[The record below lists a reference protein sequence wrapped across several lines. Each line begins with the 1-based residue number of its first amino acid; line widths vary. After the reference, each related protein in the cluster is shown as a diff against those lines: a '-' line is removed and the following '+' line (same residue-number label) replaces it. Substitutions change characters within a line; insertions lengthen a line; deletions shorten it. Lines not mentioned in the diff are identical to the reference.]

1 MNKELLKRYLKYNF
15 GMKEINT
22 IYNELLLNN
31 GKVSINDMRLK
42 IESIIVKK
50 LKEDKNVK
58 ELIKNDYRYIK
69 SQIVKNNKY
78 QSDSYVIDN
87 IYNEAIDLLNVAYD
101 NTLYLSINI
110 LNNMKEI
117 YNNRYNSYETTKKGE
132 IDISYLYD
140 YIMLNFENK
149 NEEIEML
156 SLIMDCNED
165 RVYDLII
172 GRQYATKYE
181 VLSLCNY
188 FSADNEN
195 DLEKVIRSIVK
206 SKIDTKYNEI
216 KSKNNEITKENINK
230 SIDSLLEKDL
240 VNILNVH
247 KMNYK
252 DALISI
258 IMFGDVLDKSV
269 EELSDEL
276 SIDKEDIKNVCK
288 TNNALINRK
297 LIYKNQE

>member
-172 GRQYATKYE
+172 GREFATKYE

>member
-1 MNKELLKRYLKYNF
+1 M
-15 GMKEINT
+15 
-22 IYNELLLNN
+22 
-31 GKVSINDMRLK
+31 
-42 IESIIVKK
+42 
-50 LKEDKNVK
+50 
-58 ELIKNDYRYIK
+58 
-69 SQIVKNNKY
+69 
-78 QSDSYVIDN
+78 
-87 IYNEAIDLLNVAYD
+87 
-101 NTLYLSINI
+101 
-110 LNNMKEI
+110 
-117 YNNRYNSYETTKKGE
+117 
-132 IDISYLYD
+132 
-140 YIMLNFENK
+140 
-149 NEEIEML
+149 
-156 SLIMDCNED
+156 
-165 RVYDLII
+165 II

>member
-140 YIMLNFENK
+140 YIMLNF
-149 NEEIEML
+149 
-156 SLIMDCNED
+156 
-165 RVYDLII
+165 
-172 GRQYATKYE
+172 
-181 VLSLCNY
+181 
-188 FSADNEN
+188 
-195 DLEKVIRSIVK
+195 
-206 SKIDTKYNEI
+206 
-216 KSKNNEITKENINK
+216 
-230 SIDSLLEKDL
+230 
-240 VNILNVH
+240 
-247 KMNYK
+247 
-252 DALISI
+252 
-258 IMFGDVLDKSV
+258 
-269 EELSDEL
+269 
-276 SIDKEDIKNVCK
+276 
-288 TNNALINRK
+288 
-297 LIYKNQE
+297 